1 MIKLT
6 DTTLLALTKLR
17 AHKIRTMITVLL
29 ASLLFGL
36 LVTASLVM
44 TGAFRSVD
52 AFRQDGLTSRY
63 IVNVNKSLNDP
74 NTLSKLLRNAD
85 LIAEA
90 KKRYE
95 VLVKEKTA
103 EAKRLNLSYTQ
114 ASDQPPY
121 MLGSDGTERLS
132 INDQNDIVRTLLK
145 EKFSGKPAFNDAQ
158 FEETAKHYHATKV
171 FAAESYMIARGAS
184 LEVLK
189 DGKEKFYD
197 QSDESEINAHYERP
211 IVDGGQMTLTPQE
224 ITKPFMLSNNGGW
237 KPASGSLPIIL
248 PQNTIERLLG
258 FEQLPDTA
266 STSQKLE
273 RLKSVRRQAAKLT
286 FKACYRNDGS
296 KALIQQTI
304 QQQKEIKANEGKKEY
319 QKPSLVYNLPGP
331 AACENPSIASDTR
344 TADERKNDANQ
355 KVFDKKFGKND
366 EPKSYFV
373 SFTIVGIS
381 PAEVVQN
388 GPIAEQS
395 GEQIRSINDVINNL
409 LKTNGIGQAIPQTL
423 YEQLPPTAK
432 HSDLFNYEPTY
443 FFGNED
449 NKQRYLEFANA
460 RDAQKFIDEQS
471 CTIQYDNTCKPAG
484 RPYQASLAFSNS
496 AAIDDIRTKVA
507 QWFWYGMLSV
517 IILATLIMWIAIGR
531 TIADGR
537 HETAVFRAI
546 GFKRIDIVGVYVL
559 YTVILS
565 VLVAVFAGGIGVA
578 GAYIVNERFAPSLTA
593 QAQYDFGG
601 LDMTKEVHLVGI
613 DEQQLGVLLAACLA
627 TGLLS
632 TVIPLLRN
640 VRRNPIRDMREE

>member
-6 DTTLLALTKLR
+6 DATLLAFTKLR
-17 AHKIRTMITVLL
+17 AHKIRTIITVLL

-36 LVTASLVM
+36 LATASLVM

-52 AFRQDGLTSRY
+52 AFREDGLTSRY
-63 IVNVNKSLNDP
+63 IVSVYKSLNDP
-74 NTLSKLLRNAD
+74 NTLSKLLRDPN

-95 VLVKEKTA
+95 ALVKEKTA

-132 INDQNDIVRTLLK
+132 VNDQNDIVRNLLK
-145 EKFSGKPAFNDAQ
+145 EKFSNELAFDDAQ
-158 FEETAKHYHATKV
+158 LEQMAKRYRATKV
-171 FAAESYMIARGAS
+171 FTAENYMVARGAS

-189 DGKEKFYD
+189 DGKEAFYD
-197 QSDESEINAHYERP
+197 QSDESEVNTHYERP
-211 IVDGGQMTLTPQE
+211 VVDGGQTILTPSE
-224 ITKPFMLSNNGGW
+224 ITRPFMLPDDGGW
-237 KPASGSLPIIL
+237 RPDGSSLPIIL

-258 FEQLPDTA
+258 FKQLPDTA
-266 STSQKLE
+266 STDQKLE
-273 RLKSVRRQAAKLT
+273 RLESVRTQAAGLT
-286 FKACYRNDGS
+286 FKACYRNNGS

-304 QQQKEIKANEGKKEY
+304 QQQKEIKANESKKDY
-319 QKPSLVYNLPGP
+319 QKPSLVYDLPDP
-331 AACENPSIASDTR
+331 ATCENPRVASDTR
-344 TADERKNDANQ
+344 TVDQKKNDASQ
-355 KVFDKKFGKND
+355 KLFDEKFGKND

-373 SFTIVGIS
+373 SFTIVGMS
-381 PAEVVQN
+381 PAEATQN

-395 GEQIRSINDVINNL
+395 GEQIRNVNDVINNL
-409 LKTNGIGQAIPQTL
+409 LKTNGIGQAVPQTL
-423 YEQLPPTAK
+423 YDQLPDAAK
-432 HSDLFNYEPTY
+432 HTELFNYEPTY

-449 NKQRYLEFANA
+449 NKQRYVEFTNA

-471 CTIQYDNTCKPAG
+471 CTVQYDNTCKPTE

-496 AAIDDIRTKVA
+496 AAIDDIRTKAA
-507 QWFWYGMLSV
+507 QWFWYAMLGV
-517 IILATLIMWIAIGR
+517 VILAALIMWITIGR

-537 HETAVFRAI
+537 HETSVFRAI
-546 GFKRIDIVGVYVL
+546 GFKRIDITGVYIL

-565 VLVAVFAGGIGVA
+565 VLVAVCAGVIGVV
-578 GAYIVNERFAPSLTA
+578 GAYIVNERFASGLTA

-601 LDMTKEVHLVGI
+601 FDMTREVRLIGV
-613 DEQQLGVLLAACLA
+613 DEQQLGVLLVACLA

-632 TVIPLLRN
+632 AIIPLLRN
-640 VRRNPIRDMREE
+640 VRRSPIRDMREE